1 MNSKRLLINISANI
15 ISFLVSMGINFL
27 LTPYIVKTVGKEAYG
42 FVGLAN
48 NFVSYAQLI
57 TLALN
62 ALAIRFITIKIHEN
76 DIEEAN
82 RYFSSV
88 TIANIVT
95 SLLMILPAILTV
107 LYMDKIVKVPVDILI
122 DVQALWALV
131 FLNFLIGIITSTY
144 DVVTFASNRLDLSA
158 LRSIEANI
166 LRVLVLIALFGL
178 FKPNVWYLG
187 LSAIVCTLFIF
198 VTNLYYKKVLLPTLK
213 IKYIYFDFGIIK
225 ELLSSGVWSVVT
237 KLGQILSDGLDLL
250 ISNLFI
256 DASAMGVL
264 AIAKTVPTAISSLL
278 ITISGV
284 FSPQITIY
292 YAQKDK
298 NKLIHE
304 IKKSMKISGMFTSI
318 AMSGMI
324 VLGYSFY
331 SLWVPGENIMYI
343 QVLSIITVLSVIVSG
358 VVNTLFSV
366 FTVVNKLKVNSYVIL
381 GQGIV
386 NAILVFIL
394 LKTTNLGL
402 IAVAGI
408 SSITSTIRNLTFV
421 PMYSAKCLDV
431 SRKTFY
437 PTILNYI
444 ISTFVVTVGNFIA
457 CYSIDKS
464 SWTGLII
471 SGVICVVI
479 GSVLSYITLLNKEE
493 KEFLKDKMYK
503 LKLKVIN

>member
-15 ISFLVSMGINFL
+15 VSFVVSMGINFL
-27 LTPYIVKTVGKEAYG
+27 LAPYIIKSVGKEAYG

-62 ALAIRFITIKIHEN
+62 ALAVRFITIKIHEN
-76 DIEEAN
+76 DIKEAN
-82 RYFSSV
+82 KYFSSV
-88 TIANIVT
+88 TIANIAT
-95 SLLMILPAILTV
+95 SLAMTLPALLVVI
-107 LYMDKIVKVPVDILI
+107 YMNKIVKVPSGILL
-122 DVQALWALV
+122 DVQVLWALV
-131 FLNFLIGIITSTY
+131 FLNFLIEIITSTY

-166 LRVLVLIALFGL
+166 LRVVILIALFSL

-187 LSAIVCTLFIF
+187 ISAIVCTLFIF
-198 VTNLYYKKVLLPTLK
+198 ITNIHYKKILVPNLK
-213 IKYIYFDFGIIK
+213 IKYMYFDFKIIK
-225 ELLSSGVWSVVT
+225 ELLSSGIWSVVT

-264 AIAKTVPTAISSLL
+264 AIAKTVPSAISSLL

-284 FSPQITIY
+284 FCPQITIY

-298 NKLIHE
+298 SKLIHE

-324 VLGYSFY
+324 VLGYYFY
-331 SLWVPGENIMYI
+331 SLWVPGEDVMYI
-343 QVLSIITVLSVIVSG
+343 QILSIITVLSVVVSG

-366 FTVVNKLKVNSYVIL
+366 FTVVNKLKMNSYVIL
-381 GQGIV
+381 GQGIL
-386 NAILVFIL
+386 NALLVFII

-402 IAVAGI
+402 IAVAGV
-408 SSITSTIRNLTFV
+408 SSITATIRNLTFV
-421 PMYSAKCLDV
+421 PMYSAKCLGV
-431 SRKTFY
+431 SKKTFY

-444 ISTFVVTVGNFIA
+444 FSTFIVTMGNFIA

-464 SWTGLII
+464 SWMGLII
-471 SGVICVVI
+471 SGVICVIV
-479 GSVLSYITLLNKEE
+479 GSTLSYITLLNKEE
-493 KEFLKDKMYK
+493 KKFLKEKVYQ